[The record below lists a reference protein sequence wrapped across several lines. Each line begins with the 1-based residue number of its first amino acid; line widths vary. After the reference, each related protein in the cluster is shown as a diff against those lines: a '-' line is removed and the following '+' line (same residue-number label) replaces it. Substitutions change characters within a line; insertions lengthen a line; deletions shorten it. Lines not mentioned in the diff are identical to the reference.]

1 MSAPDGNDAGQ
12 PAGAALLAGLKAR
25 LEASQGRD
33 APIYRVV
40 EITREPDGRLRRQGR
55 IWHADLDQVRRFG
68 RAVAANSAGQ
78 QVVIADATGGV
89 VEELPVAPVGAVAP
103 AGWTGWREIALPP
116 APPRK
121 KPRLALR
128 PPAATPAPAAPAAE
142 PVVAVPVVDAALPAA
157 TQGIHAAVPAAP
169 EAPSATPAEPLT
181 ITASTRKPPP
191 RDLPVVQAEVATL
204 SGAAATA

>member
-33 APIYRVV
+33 APIYRVI
-40 EITREPDGRLRRQGR
+40 EITREPDGRLRQQGR
-55 IWHADLDQVRRFG
+55 IWHTDLDQVRRFG

-103 AGWTGWREIALPP
+103 AGWAGWREIALPP
-116 APPRK
+116 APPRR

-128 PPAATPAPAAPAAE
+128 PPAATPAPAAEPAA
-142 PVVAVPVVDAALPAA
+142 AVPVVDAA
-157 TQGIHAAVPAAP
+157 VPAAP
-169 EAPSATPAEPLT
+169 AATPAEPLT

-204 SGAAATA
+204 SGATATA